1 MQGAKLMGSGSID
14 LHAAEWALVAQQIGL
29 GGAVLL
35 IITLSIGTAFI
46 VRGPGLL
53 DRINKMLEIVLKH
66 RRETRRINEKLR
78 IQQAELRLALENR
91 KRNNGESGLE
101 SEQ

>member
-1 MQGAKLMGSGSID
+1 MAATSID

-35 IITLSIGTAFI
+35 ILTLSLVTGFI
-46 VRGPGLL
+46 LRGPALL
-53 DRINKMLEIVLKH
+53 EKLNKTLEIVLKH
-66 RRETRRINEKLR
+66 RRETKRINEKLR
-78 IQQAELRLALENR
+78 NQQSELRLALENR
-91 KRNNGESGLE
+91 KRNNGISGRE